1 MEKLQLGV
9 GRTVITPEIGCKL
22 MGYRN
27 DFYSDSLHDD
37 LTATAFWFRQG
48 NTDAVMV
55 NLTVCN
61 TASYLR
67 DLIAA
72 KAAERYGISAGA
84 VTLSSTHT
92 HSGPFTATPTK
103 LPEDWGVMD
112 PTYIEGVFIPRI
124 LKAIGLAKDA
134 LRPVTMGYAKGE
146 SRIGVNRR
154 QINADNSVKL
164 GQNPWGSFDPT
175 MTVLSFKDENGE
187 IYANMVHYG
196 CHNTAAGRHP
206 AISRDWSGI
215 MVDRMEQ
222 LTGGITAFFNGTAGD
237 TGPRL
242 SNGGTTGKGDY
253 SYVHELGNVAAQD
266 AMRIW
271 KTIRSY
277 RDESLRIADCTL
289 TLPILPRESLE
300 EAKKMQ
306 SSAVEG
312 GSATQRAYARH
323 YKEVIESY
331 ESGYVEKESYTFPS
345 RIIRLGEV
353 AFYGLPF
360 EPFSGLAL
368 RIRDYS
374 ELPHPV
380 CLGYTDGS
388 NGYFPTR
395 DQLALGGYEVTIAR
409 LRNLQPYAED
419 ADWHL
424 ITQVVENLK
433 KVSD

>member
-9 GRTVITPEIGCKL
+9 GRAVITPEIGCKL

-27 DFYSDSLHDD
+27 DFYSEALHDD

-48 NTDAVMV
+48 TTDAVMV

-61 TASYLR
+61 TCSYLR

-72 KAAERYGISAGA
+72 EASERYGISAGA
-84 VTLSSTHT
+84 ITLSSTHT

-112 PTYIEGVFIPRI
+112 PAYIKGIFIPRI
-124 LKAIGLAKDA
+124 LEAIGAAKDA

-146 SRIGVNRR
+146 SRVGVNRR

-164 GQNPWGSFDPT
+164 GQNPWGSFDPI

-277 RDESLRIADCTL
+277 QDENLRIADCTL
-289 TLPILPRESLE
+289 TLPLLPRESLE

-306 SSAVEG
+306 DTPIEG
-312 GSATQRAYARH
+312 GSATQRSYARH

-331 ESGYVEKESYTFPS
+331 ENGYVEKDSYTFPS
-345 RIIRLGEV
+345 RVIRLGEV

-409 LRNLQPYAED
+409 LRNVQPYVED
-419 ADWHL
+419 VDWHL

-433 KVSD
+433 KVAD